1 MLYGYGSQ
9 IWAGTLATCLLTV
22 LTLLFSIIIGMIGAL
37 CKLSP
42 NPLLRWP
49 FTAYTTLIRSVPDLV
64 IMLLVFYNLQELINF
79 ICAWAGWAQ
88 YQMDAFS
95 AGVTTLSF
103 IYGAYM
109 TETFRG
115 AIQSVPKGQLEAGYA
130 TGMTPL
136 TVFRLILLPQLIRS
150 SLMLVF
156 IETIAIFLLRQ
167 YQVSVKAHQQM
178 ISIYLKRADLALIY
192 DNDAPKIQ
200 AQLGPEAKQ
209 RLVEMIKLMWANG
222 NETVAREREGGGS
235 NATADALRKVM
246 EVVQAQSK
254 DSSKA
259 PEK

>member
-136 TVFRLILLPQLIRS
+136 TVFRLILLPQLIRFA
-150 SLMLVF
+150 LPGLNNNLQVIIKATALVS
-156 IETIAIFLLRQ
+156 IIGLLDI
-167 YQVSVKAHQQM
+167 VTVTQQAGR
-178 ISIYLKRADLALIY
+178 STQQLFFFNLVAAGIYLCMTAISLIVLSWLDRRY
-192 DNDAPKIQ
+192 SA
-200 AQLGPEAKQ
+200 GVREV
-209 RLVEMIKLMWANG
+209 RL
-222 NETVAREREGGGS
+222 
-235 NATADALRKVM
+235 
-246 EVVQAQSK
+246 
-254 DSSKA
+254 
-259 PEK
+259 

>member
-130 TGMTPL
+130 TGMSPL
-136 TVFRLILLPQLIRS
+136 TVFRLILLPQLIRFA
-150 SLMLVF
+150 LPGLNNNLQVIIKATALVS
-156 IETIAIFLLRQ
+156 IIGLLDI
-167 YQVSVKAHQQM
+167 VTVTQQAGR
-178 ISIYLKRADLALIY
+178 STQQLFFFNLVAAGIYLCMTAVSLIVLSWLDRRY
-192 DNDAPKIQ
+192 SA
-200 AQLGPEAKQ
+200 GVREV
-209 RLVEMIKLMWANG
+209 RL
-222 NETVAREREGGGS
+222 
-235 NATADALRKVM
+235 
-246 EVVQAQSK
+246 
-254 DSSKA
+254 
-259 PEK
+259 

>member
-136 TVFRLILLPQLIRS
+136 TVFRLILLPQLIRFA
-150 SLMLVF
+150 LPGLNNNLQVIIKATALVS
-156 IETIAIFLLRQ
+156 IIGLLDI
-167 YQVSVKAHQQM
+167 VTVTQQAGR
-178 ISIYLKRADLALIY
+178 STQQLFFFNLVAAGIYLCMTAVSLIVLSWLDRRY
-192 DNDAPKIQ
+192 SA
-200 AQLGPEAKQ
+200 GVREV
-209 RLVEMIKLMWANG
+209 RL
-222 NETVAREREGGGS
+222 
-235 NATADALRKVM
+235 
-246 EVVQAQSK
+246 
-254 DSSKA
+254 
-259 PEK
+259 